1 MMRVLDLSLLLPG
14 PYCSRIFADWGA
26 EVIKVERPG
35 QGDWLRH
42 LPPLDPQGGEGLLF
56 HALNRGKKSLTLN
69 LKTAEGRAILHQLV
83 ETADLLLESFRP
95 GVMERL
101 DLGYEALAQINPR
114 LVYCSLSGYGPAG
127 PYRERA
133 GHDLNYAGL
142 AGLLDLT
149 GSRGGAPTIPGA
161 PVADLMGALWAAV
174 GILLALLGREETGK
188 GQRVD
193 GSLLGGALSCLP
205 LGIARYQGGQ
215 PMERGEI
222 ESDLNLDLSQ
232 PVLLMTQHPVTTEV
246 EAAAEQ
252 MRITLEAVK
261 AVGVQT
267 VISYPNADSGGR
279 AMIRVLEECES
290 WPFLRIRPSLGQ
302 RRYVS
307 LLRYAN
313 AMVGNSS
320 SGIIEAPFFG
330 LPVVNIGSRQQG
342 RQRAENVLDVPHDRE
357 AIEEAIRK
365 VLGDEMIIRRARHCT
380 NPYGDGRAGE
390 RIAQVLAEI
399 PLPREFLQKRL
410 TY

>member
-1 MMRVLDLSLLLPG
+1 MRVLDLSLLLPG

-42 LPPLDPQGGEGLLF
+42 LPPLDPQGGEGLF
-56 HALNRGKKSLTLN
+56 FRALNRGKKSLTLN
-69 LKTAEGRAILHQLV
+69 LKTAEGRTILHQLV
-83 ETADLLLESFRP
+83 ETADVLLESFRP

-149 GSRGGAPTIPGA
+149 GSRGGAPAIPGA

-215 PMERGEI
+215 PMERGE
-222 ESDLNLDLSQ
+222 SDLTGGLVCYRVYETQDGKYLTLAALEPEFWATFCRITGRGDLVGEQFAPAVAGESAYEE
-232 PVLLMTQHPVTTEV
+232 LCALFRGRTRE
-246 EAAAEQ
+246 EWAAALAGVDVCCEPVYTVGEALSSAPVQ
-252 MRITLEAVK
+252 ALGMLTDGLGGGLLPPLGLSAVAWRSSDPAPTLGQHTAELLVELGYEEDK
-261 AVGVQT
+261 VGVLE
-267 VISYPNADSGGR
+267 GR
-279 AMIRVLEECES
+279 
-290 WPFLRIRPSLGQ
+290 G
-302 RRYVS
+302 
-307 LLRYAN
+307 
-313 AMVGNSS
+313 
-320 SGIIEAPFFG
+320 
-330 LPVVNIGSRQQG
+330 VV
-342 RQRAENVLDVPHDRE
+342 
-357 AIEEAIRK
+357 
-365 VLGDEMIIRRARHCT
+365 
-380 NPYGDGRAGE
+380 
-390 RIAQVLAEI
+390 
-399 PLPREFLQKRL
+399 
-410 TY
+410 